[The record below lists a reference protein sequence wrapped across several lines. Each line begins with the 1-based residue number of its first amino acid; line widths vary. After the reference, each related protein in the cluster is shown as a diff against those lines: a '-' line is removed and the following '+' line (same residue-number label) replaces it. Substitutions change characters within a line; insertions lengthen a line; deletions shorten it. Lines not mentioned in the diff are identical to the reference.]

1 MHVMTSADSAHRE
14 MNTIIHHGLR
24 RDLDRLEQVL
34 AEPLPPQRRTAVCD
48 HVGWMLDYLHH
59 HHVAEDEGVW
69 PRTLAKRPD
78 LAPMV
83 DEMEAEHH
91 ALAQAA
97 DGLRAA
103 ALTYW
108 SEPSDEARLG
118 LRDAVAH
125 MKATTLPHLDHEEQV
140 AMPLVVETLDDD
152 DWAYLEKNHFRAGL
166 SMGQEAQVLMW
177 MMDDLDSRRAA
188 IAKSQVPGPILWV
201 LSAIYGPRY
210 DRDAAQRWGTL
221 AGSRS

>member
-1 MHVMTSADSAHRE
+1 MRMTSPDSAHHE

-24 RDLDRLEQVL
+24 RDLDRLELVL
-34 AEPLPPQRRTAVCD
+34 AGPLPPEQRTAVCE

-59 HHVAEDEGVW
+59 HHVAEDDGVW

-78 LAPMV
+78 LQPLV
-83 DEMEAEHH
+83 DEMEVEHH
-91 ALAQAA
+91 TLAEASV
-97 DGLRAA
+97 GLRAA
-103 ALTYW
+103 ARAYR
-108 SEPSDEARLG
+108 SDGSDEARQG
-118 LRDAVAH
+118 LLDAVAH

-140 AMPLVVETLDDD
+140 AMPLVLETLDDD

-166 SMGQEAQVLMW
+166 SMAQEAQVLMW

-188 IAKSQVPGPILWV
+188 IAKSQVPGPIFWV

-210 DRDAAQRWGTL
+210 DRGAAQRWGEY
-221 AGSRS
+221 AGSRT